1 MGTGEFRAALR
12 NAAVYIV
19 AVLCLV
25 AQLAIASSQA
35 GRTAGSDDARILQ
48 EALGAFRARNTVLA
62 RDRADKIKGVTGTIG
77 DDAKQILK
85 MVDDIQAIGNKRNKV
100 NTAIYKGDSATAC
113 ALLSEI
119 QATIEAGTA
128 DFKRFYNDYNI
139 YNEKQKAG
147 GCAPV
152 APPTP
157 PPAPAVDNS
166 KADYDKAMQRKESG
180 RLQDALTYLNKVPRS
195 YKDVDRQI
203 SEINQELKDNQ
214 KKSQDQLFTDAVNAT
229 RRAFDKRDLITA
241 RHHLEKAQGIRSS
254 DPAVKDWADQIKKGI
269 EQDERELQ
277 AAVTAYYQ
285 GKYPEAE
292 KGLDSFLQRGHSPKV
307 VAFARFY
314 AGAALASDFYLTG
327 GKDQQKKDAAAN
339 SLTQSFKED
348 PEFTPRWE
356 TVSPRIKALY
366 QEVSKKAQ

>member
-1 MGTGEFRAALR
+1 MGTGELR
-12 NAAVYIV
+12 GVLHKTAFCFGAF
-19 AVLCLV
+19 LCLV
-25 AQLAIASSQA
+25 AQPAIASSQA
-35 GRTAGSDDARILQ
+35 GRTAGTDDARILQ
-48 EALGAFRARNTVLA
+48 EAWGAFRARNTVLA
-62 RDRADKIKGVTGTIG
+62 RDRADKIKGVSGTIG
-77 DDAKQILK
+77 DDAKLILT
-85 MVDDIQAIGNKRNKV
+85 MVDNIQAIGNKRNKV

-113 ALLSEI
+113 TLLSEI
-119 QATIEAGTA
+119 QATIEAGSA

-152 APPTP
+152 APPSP
-157 PPAPAVDNS
+157 PPAPAVDSS
-166 KADYDKAMQRKESG
+166 KADYDRAIKRREDG
-180 RLQDALTYLNKVPRS
+180 RLQDALSLLNRLPRT
-195 YKDVDRQI
+195 YKDVDQQI
-203 SEINQELKDNQ
+203 TDINRELRDSQ
-214 KKSQDQLFTDAVNAT
+214 KKSQDQLFTEAVNAT

-254 DPAVKDWADQIKKGI
+254 DPSVKDWADQIRKGI

-277 AAVTAYYQ
+277 AAVTAFYQ

-292 KGLDSFLQRGHSPKV
+292 KGLDTFLQRGHSPKV

-327 GKDQQKKDAAAN
+327 GKDQQKKDAATN
-339 SLTQSFKED
+339 SFTQSFKED
-348 PEFTPRWE
+348 PEFAPRWE